1 MTIEEILA
9 GESKNVE
16 FKENLPEKSIKYMKS
31 VVAFANGTGGKIIF
45 GIADK
50 TREVIGFDKED
61 VFKKMDAIANA
72 VSDSCEPAIIPDITL
87 QTVDGKTVIVVEIS
101 EGRQRPYYI
110 KALGREGGIYV
121 RVAGTTRLADEYMI
135 KELMFE
141 GSNRYFDQ
149 ALCTG
154 LTITDEDIDALCKAM
169 KDQAV
174 KNAHNEE
181 QKASIKDVGRQQ
193 LRSWG
198 VLIERE
204 GKDYPSNAF
213 AILTGKGGL
222 HVATQCGVFK
232 GTTKAVFVDRR
243 EYTGPLWEQIDEAF
257 QFVLRNIH
265 LGATIVGLYRQDVYE
280 IPPDAIRELIINAM
294 VHRSYLD
301 HGTIQVAV
309 YDNRLEITSPGK
321 LPMGQTIERMK
332 KGYSKI
338 RNEALAHAFAYIN
351 LIEHWG
357 SGIPRIIDKVK
368 SAGLRDPEFIGG
380 EVDLRINIYREQNN
394 TISIKN
400 GVDTEKNG
408 IDGVKNGTDGVKN
421 GTDGVK
427 NGTDGVKNGIRNG
440 VDEVLYTDKDLPD
453 HIQKLLKIITK
464 YPTETQAQYAEKLG
478 VSKRT
483 ISRIFSELKEQGIL
497 EQQGTRRKEKWIIS
511 KNK

>member
-1 MTIEEILA
+1 MHSEVRERCYNDHRRNSCRRIEERGVQRKPA
-9 GESKNVE
+9 G
-16 FKENLPEKSIKYMKS
+16 KSIKYMKS

-87 QTVDGKTVIVVEIS
+87 QTVDGKTIIVVEIS

-110 KALGREGGIYV
+110 KALGRDGGVYV
-121 RVAGTTRLADEYMI
+121 RVAGTTRLADEYMV
-135 KELMFE
+135 KELLFE
-141 GSNRYFDQ
+141 GSNRYYDQ

-154 LTITDEDIDALCKAM
+154 LNITDEDIDALCKAM
-169 KDQAV
+169 KEQAV

-193 LRSWG
+193 LRSWC
-198 VLIERE
+198 VLIERD

-213 AILTGKGGL
+213 AILTGNGGL

-243 EYTGPLWEQIDEAF
+243 EYTGPLWEQIEEAF

-265 LGATIVGLYRQDVYE
+265 LGATIVGVYRQDIYE

-321 LPMGQTIERMK
+321 LPMGQTLERMK
-332 KGYSKI
+332 EGYSKI
-338 RNEALAHAFAYIN
+338 RNEALAHAFSYMN

-368 SAGLRDPEFIGG
+368 DAGLREPEFIGG
-380 EVDLRINIYREQNN
+380 EVDLRINIYRGQVDGTVDLNASDKPPINRRETADKVPVNEQEQQIYKYVLENAGITTAQAMKLLGIKQRRAREILVKMVEN
-394 TISIKN
+394 GWLRREGASRSTIY
-400 GVDTEKNG
+400 
-408 IDGVKNGTDGVKN
+408 VKN
-421 GTDGVK
+421 
-427 NGTDGVKNGIRNG
+427 
-440 VDEVLYTDKDLPD
+440 
-453 HIQKLLKIITK
+453 
-464 YPTETQAQYAEKLG
+464 TEG
-478 VSKRT
+478 R
-483 ISRIFSELKEQGIL
+483 
-497 EQQGTRRKEKWIIS
+497 
-511 KNK
+511 

>member
-45 GIADK
+45 GISDK

-72 VSDSCEPAIIPDITL
+72 VSDSCEPAIIPDVTL
-87 QTVDGKTVIVVEIS
+87 QTVDGKTVIVAEIS

-110 KALGREGGIYV
+110 KALGREGGVYV

-169 KDQAV
+169 KEQAV

-181 QKASIKDVGRQQ
+181 QKASVKGVGRQQ

-198 VLIERE
+198 VLIERD

-213 AILTGKGGL
+213 AILTGNGGL
-222 HVATQCGVFK
+222 HVTTQCGVFK

-243 EYTGPLWEQIDEAF
+243 EYPGPLWEQIDEAF

-265 LGATIVGLYRQDVYE
+265 LGA
-280 IPPDAIRELIINAM
+280 A
-294 VHRSYLD
+294 
-301 HGTIQVAV
+301 
-309 YDNRLEITSPGK
+309 
-321 LPMGQTIERMK
+321 
-332 KGYSKI
+332 
-338 RNEALAHAFAYIN
+338 ALAYAFAY
-351 LIEHWG
+351 
-357 SGIPRIIDKVK
+357 D
-368 SAGLRDPEFIGG
+368 
-380 EVDLRINIYREQNN
+380 NN
-394 TISIKN
+394 IKN
-400 GVDTEKNG
+400 GVNVDTNS
-408 IDGVKNGTDGVKN
+408 IDGVEIGANDIKND
-421 GTDGVK
+421 
-427 NGTDGVKNGIRNG
+427 
-440 VDEVLYTDKDLPD
+440 VDEAAYTDKVFPD
-453 HIQKLLKIITK
+453 HIQKLLKIIAEN
-464 YPTETQAQYAEKLG
+464 PTETQAQYAEKLG
-478 VSKRT
+478 ISKRT
-483 ISRIFSELKEQGIL
+483 ISRIFAELKEQGIL
-497 EQQGTRRKEKWIIS
+497 EQQGNRRKAKWLII
-511 KNK
+511 KKR